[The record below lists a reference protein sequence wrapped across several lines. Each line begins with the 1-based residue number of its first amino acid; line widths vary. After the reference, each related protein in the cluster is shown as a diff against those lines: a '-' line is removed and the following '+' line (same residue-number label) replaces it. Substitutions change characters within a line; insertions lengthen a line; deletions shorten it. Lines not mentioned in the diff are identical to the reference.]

1 MRCQTSWV
9 LKQAP
14 ALGTMPLKLGLCS
27 LWVALMFESLN
38 VDFLTLD
45 LEITDVLFLALII
58 TEICST
64 EVLTIHLA
72 LQLKFETVKLGPL
85 GQLLYLDSRF
95 VSRR

>member
-14 ALGTMPLKLGLCS
+14 TLGAMPLKPGLLS

-58 TEICST
+58 TEVCST

-72 LQLKFETVKLGPL
+72 LQLKIQICQARPL
-85 GQLLYLDSRF
+85 GAIALSGF
-95 VSRR
+95 

>member
-1 MRCQTSWV
+1 
-9 LKQAP
+9 
-14 ALGTMPLKLGLCS
+14 MPPKLGLLS

-58 TEICST
+58 TEVCST
-64 EVLTIHLA
+64 EVLTNHLA

-85 GQLLYLDSRF
+85 GHLLYLDSRF
-95 VSRR
+95 GSRR